1 MKDKVAEVPGLSDIS
16 SEDLEHRKPGPEI
29 TNIYRNLSI
38 KKSQT
43 DGYYILLKRN
53 LQSPFRDFESYLR
66 TLTGLNQDDI
76 QLILKQYNSKF
87 RTYKNYPGVY
97 TFKDFA
103 VVLSR
108 SYRTRF
114 EMLFRPDH
122 KYDKSDSIL
131 NDSDGFSLI
140 TKLTLRPDITALKFN
155 EKSFFNTIL
164 DFSSHWDYKKT
175 SHDHEY
181 YSEKYRN
188 LGTIDEIYLKFDVID
203 GSVLNGVR
211 QSKLLSFVVDKKPGF
226 KVFCEPGTIHFKKI
240 NKSVLK
246 TITFY
251 LDDDNKEDVNF
262 NGETLTSTLQMIK
275 I

>member
-16 SEDLEHRKPGPEI
+16 SEDLEHKIPGPEI
-29 TNIYRNLSI
+29 IKIYRNLSI

-43 DGYYILLKRN
+43 DGYYILLKRS
-53 LQSPFRDFESYLR
+53 LQSPFRDFENYLR
-66 TLTGLNQDDI
+66 TLTGLNQDDV

-140 TKLTLRPDITALKFN
+140 TKLTLRPEITALKFSQ
-155 EKSFFNTIL
+155 KSFFNTIL
-164 DFSSHWDYKKT
+164 DFSPHWDYTKKR
-175 SHDHEY
+175 HMIM
-181 YSEKYRN
+181 N
-188 LGTIDEIYLKFDVID
+188 TIVKSIEI
-203 GSVLNGVR
+203 
-211 QSKLLSFVVDKKPGF
+211 
-226 KVFCEPGTIHFKKI
+226 
-240 NKSVLK
+240 
-246 TITFY
+246 
-251 LDDDNKEDVNF
+251 
-262 NGETLTSTLQMIK
+262 
-275 I
+275 